1 MLAPAAWPYTPGEK
15 KMTRID
21 ACILNR
27 IAQWLVGPG
36 AVEIKYR
43 SVEPREIDILA
54 GKAVQL
60 QTGIP

>member
-1 MLAPAAWPYTPGEK
+1 
-15 KMTRID
+15 MTRID